1 MTPEEFWTR
10 SCAASG
16 VDTGSR
22 HDAYRFGDSDAMADE
37 LLALV
42 LTGVKR
48 ATAGLLDDVTADGEE
63 LPVVGGYSVLLDG
76 SDAPRCVVRTT
87 DVVVQ
92 PFHAV
97 DAAFAADEGAG
108 DRTLAWWR
116 AGHRDYFTRS
126 LAARGL
132 GFSEDLPTVCERFE
146 LVWTG

>member
-10 SCAASG
+10 FCAVSG
-16 VDTGSR
+16 VDPGSR
-22 HDAYRFGDSDAMADE
+22 HDVYRFGDSDAMADE

-42 LTGVKR
+42 LSGPKR
-48 ATAGLLDDVTADGEE
+48 ATAGLLADFDADGEP

-97 DAAFAADEGAG
+97 DAAFAADEGEG
-108 DRTLAWWR
+108 DLTLDWWQD
-116 AGHRDYFTRS
+116 AHRSFFTRS
-126 LAARGL
+126 LATRGL
-132 GFSEDLPTVCERFE
+132 AFSEDLPTVCERFE